1 MFYDNK
7 EDTIRDNELQVKKI
21 GKIKIRVVTNEKL
34 TFSRY
39 WIYKVKKSKGM
50 VCLFLKENKQEM
62 LTRYK

>member
-21 GKIKIRVVTNEKL
+21 GKIMIRAVTNEKL
-34 TFSRY
+34 TLSRY
-39 WIYKVKKSKGM
+39 WIYKEKESNGM

-62 LTRYK
+62 LTQYK